1 MQLRKSGEA
10 GFTLVEVL
18 IVVAII
24 AIISTLGVTNAMKS
38 VAEYNLNADAQQLA
52 SSLRLARMRAIVLE
66 KDLRFT
72 FADGTCGISDPALTD
87 NSTRRQ
93 ALPVAALTSSISPLP
108 VILFSSK
115 GGVTFEAT
123 DGNTAAQDFTL
134 TLTNQ
139 RGQSVSVSINKNG
152 RTEVTGVS
160 AGH

>member
-1 MQLRKSGEA
+1 MQFRKSREA
-10 GFTLVEVL
+10 GFSLLEVL
-18 IVVAII
+18 TVVAII
-24 AIISTLGVTNAMKS
+24 SVISTIAVTSAMRS
-38 VAEYNLNADAQQLA
+38 MAEYNLNADAQQLA

-72 FADGTCGISDPALTD
+72 FANGTCGISDPALTD

-93 ALPVAALTSSISPLP
+93 ALPAGTLTASISPLP
-108 VILFSSK
+108 VILFSGK
-115 GGVTFEAT
+115 GGVTFEAPSGDT
-123 DGNTAAQDFTL
+123 SAQEFTL

-152 RTEVTGVS
+152 RTEVSAVS